1 MSVPQASLRAQ
12 LWRKKPISP
21 ISVKSSEGLERSI
34 GTFTLM
40 MFGVGSTVGTGV
52 FFVMHEAVPDAG
64 PAVIISFVL
73 AGLAAG
79 LSALSYAEMAST
91 VPVSGS
97 TYSYAYAT
105 LGEVVAMGVAACLLL
120 EYGVS
125 TAAVSVGWSGYL
137 NQLLHNLFGWQIPNA
152 LSAAPWDTDPG
163 LINLPA
169 LILVA
174 MCALLLIRGASESAK
189 VNATMVV
196 IKLGGPADVRRDR
209 LHRRSTSDNFA
220 DFAPKG
226 VAGHH
231 GGRRDDLLHVH
242 RSRRHLDGRRRGA
255 RPAEDDAARHPR
267 RPRDRHDDLHPGRR
281 LRAGHPAVAGVRRRG
296 AGRGRSGQDPAGR
309 RRGVVAGHDPVR
321 RRGHLDL
328 LGDARDDVRAD
339 PHPVRDRPR
348 RAPAAGVRA
357 GQPAHPHAR
366 QQHRHRRDRRRPAR
380 RVHPAR
386 LPVGPGVHRHPRS
399 RSSSSRSASSS
410 CAAPGPTCPAGSRS
424 PATRSPRCSP
434 CWPAS
439 TSCPACTGTRTRGSC
454 SGSSVVLA
462 FYFLW
467 GRQHSLLQRGLE
479 ADLVAEEDLR

>member
-1 MSVPQASLRAQ
+1 MTVPQASLRAQ

-34 GTFTLM
+34 GTFSLM

-152 LSAAPWDTDPG
+152 LSAAPWDTEPG
-163 LINLPA
+163 YINLPA

-196 IKLGGPADVRRDR
+196 IKLAVLLMFVAIAFTGFN
-209 LHRRSTSDNFA
+209 SDNFA

-226 VAGHH
+226 VAGITAAAGH
-231 GGRRDDLLHVH
+231 DLLHVH
-242 RSRRHLDGRRRGA
+242 RPRRHLDRRRRGA
-255 RPAEDDAARHPR
+255 QPAEDDAARHPR
-267 RPRDRHDDLHPGRR
+267 RPRDRHVHLHPGRR
-281 LRAGHPAVAGVRRRG
+281 LRAGHPAVAGVRRRR
-296 AGRGRSGQDPAGR
+296 AGRGRAGQDPAGR
-309 RRGVVAGHDPVR
+309 RRGVLARHDPVR
-321 RRGHLDL
+321 R
-328 LGDARDDVRAD
+328 ARS
-339 PHPVRDRPR
+339 
-348 RAPAAGVRA
+348 
-357 GQPAHPHAR
+357 
-366 QQHRHRRDRRRPAR
+366 
-380 RVHPAR
+380 
-386 LPVGPGVHRHPRS
+386 S
-399 RSSSSRSASSS
+399 RSSR
-410 CAAPGPTCPAGSRS
+410 
-424 PATRSPRCSP
+424 
-434 CWPAS
+434 
-439 TSCPACTGTRTRGSC
+439 
-454 SGSSVVLA
+454 
-462 FYFLW
+462 
-467 GRQHSLLQRGLE
+467 
-479 ADLVAEEDLR
+479 